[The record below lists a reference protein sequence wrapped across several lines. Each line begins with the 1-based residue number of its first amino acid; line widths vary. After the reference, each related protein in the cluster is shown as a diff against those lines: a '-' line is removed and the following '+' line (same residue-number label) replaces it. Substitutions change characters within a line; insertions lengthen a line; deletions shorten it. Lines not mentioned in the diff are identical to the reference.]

1 MNTRT
6 TFPPAVT
13 LAAAGPSM
21 RDIAVAAEQARAS
34 MFVTDAMTEA
44 DRIIAIAGKRTDK
57 SAFLALIINRLTAA
71 APCPNA

>member
-6 TFPPAVT
+6 TLPPAVK
-13 LAAAGPSM
+13 LAAAVPSM

-57 SAFLALIINRLTAA
+57 SAFLALIVHRLTAA
-71 APCPNA
+71 AQCQTA